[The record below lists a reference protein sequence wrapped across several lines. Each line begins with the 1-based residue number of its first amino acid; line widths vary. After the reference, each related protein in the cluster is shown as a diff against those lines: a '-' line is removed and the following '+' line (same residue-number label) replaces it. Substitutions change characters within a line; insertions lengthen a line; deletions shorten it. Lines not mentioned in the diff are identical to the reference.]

1 MKKIMLVILLQC
13 CLMLAGCT
21 SDIEQGSQNKVESVF
36 ESTEWVSDHSKTA
49 LNIDHYLSAMEAFGF
64 SGAIIVSEGDE
75 IVLRKGYGY
84 ANRETRQPYT
94 PETIQ
99 TSASITKQFTGA
111 AILLLES
118 RGELSVNDPITKYFE
133 LVSVEKQDITIH
145 QLLTHS
151 SGLVGGVG
159 DDEEPMEK
167 QPYLDRVL
175 AEPLYFDPGTAYR
188 YSNSGYS
195 LLGMIVEKVSGVN
208 YETFLRNELLLPS
221 GMTNTGYILPDW
233 NSENM
238 AVGYRN
244 GEMWGKVYKRGWIE
258 DGPNWV
264 LRANGGLH
272 TTVDDMYKWLR
283 TVQGRGVL
291 DEDVTRRWT
300 TGYVKENN
308 GYSDYGYGWVVYDHD
323 KWGKV
328 ITHSGSNR
336 IFEADFVWLPELD
349 LFFYIHGNT
358 SMVPAASLSGFIL
371 AAVFDSTF
379 TMPPLVEMD
388 ITASPETAQIRAGK
402 YHLNGGFLNLTADD
416 TRLVATLTGQSVL
429 DLMFG
434 HSEEQRLIFAELNN
448 HAKEAMNKLKAGQ
461 RDAFSGISGDN
472 DDPVSIT
479 GFFLRRIQQIG
490 NLDSL
495 HVIGTFANTPG
506 TRFHNSGPW
515 TTFVHAEFENWN
527 QYWNLIWDSDGTY
540 KEYRSG
546 PWPTF
551 ILIPTEEEQYTGVR
565 QGPPWDTVLLN
576 LEDEC
581 LVVTELSACPD
592 K

>member
-1 MKKIMLVILLQC
+1 MIKKTLLISILLC
-13 CLMLAGCT
+13 CIAIAAFTFKKGNT
-21 SDIEQGSQNKVESVF
+21 QEVVEKTF
-36 ESTEWVSDHSKTA
+36 QSTEWIAENSKTA
-49 LNIDHYLSAMEAFGF
+49 ANIDRYLSAMETLGF
-64 SGAIIVSEGDE
+64 SGAITVSEGDE
-75 IVLRKGYGY
+75 IILRKGYGY
-84 ANRETRQPYT
+84 ANRETRLPYT

-118 RGELSVNDPITKYFE
+118 RGELSVNDPISKYFKE
-133 LVSVEKQDITIH
+133 ISEEKRDITIH

-159 DDEEPMEK
+159 DDEEPMGK
-167 QPYLDRVL
+167 QPYLKRVM
-175 AEPLYFDPGTAYR
+175 AEPLYFDPGTGYR

-233 NSENM
+233 NPEKL

-244 GEMWGKVYKRGWIE
+244 GKMWGLVYKRGWIE

-272 TTVDDMYKWLR
+272 TTVVDMVKWLK

-291 DEDVTRRWT
+291 DEDAARRWT
-300 TGYVKENN
+300 TGYVRENN
-308 GYSDYGYGWVVYDHD
+308 EISDYGYGWRVYDHNR
-323 KWGKV
+323 WGKV

-336 IFEADFVWLPELD
+336 IFEADFIWLTELD

-358 SMVPAASLSGFIL
+358 SMVPAGDLSGFIL
-371 AAVFDSTF
+371 TAAFDSTF

-388 ITASPETAQIRAGK
+388 ISANPETAQIRAGK
-402 YHLNGGFLNLTADD
+402 YHLNGGNLELTADD
-416 TRLVATLTGQSVL
+416 TRLVATLSGQSVL
-429 DLMFG
+429 DEMFS
-434 HSEEQRLIFAELNN
+434 HSEEESLIFAELNSRTN
-448 HAKEAMNKLKAGQ
+448 EAMNKLQAGQ
-461 RDAFSGISGDN
+461 RDAFSGMIGDN

-479 GFFLRRIQQIG
+479 GFFLNRIQQIG

-515 TTFVHAEFENWN
+515 TTFVHAEFETWN

-540 KEYRSG
+540 KEYSTG
-546 PWPTF
+546 HWPTF
-551 ILIPTEEEQYTGVR
+551 TLMPTDEHNYIGVR
-565 QGPPWDTVLLN
+565 QGGDWRTVELELLN
-576 LEDEC
+576 DCIMLKE
-581 LVVTELSACPD
+581 SKAC

>member
-1 MKKIMLVILLQC
+1 MIKKKLYLIFLLCCFVITACTLKNDNVTQYGDQEPLQ
-13 CLMLAGCT
+13 
-21 SDIEQGSQNKVESVF
+21 
-36 ESTEWVSDHSKTA
+36 STEWVAENSKPA
-49 LNIDHYLSAMEAFGF
+49 LNINRYLSAMEAFGF

-75 IVLRKGYGY
+75 IILRKGYGF

-118 RGELSVNDPITKYFE
+118 RGELSVDDPISKYFDQ
-133 LVSVEKQDITIH
+133 VSEEKQDITIH

-151 SGLVGGVG
+151 SGIVGGVG
-159 DDEEPMEK
+159 RDEDPMEK

-175 AEPLYFDPGTAYR
+175 AEPLYFDPGTGYR

-195 LLGMIVEKVSGVN
+195 LLGMIVEQVSGVN

-221 GMTNTGYILPDW
+221 GMTKTGYILPDW

-244 GEMWGKVYKRGWIE
+244 GERWGLVYKRGWIE

-272 TTVDDMYKWLR
+272 TTVDDMFKWLK
-283 TVQGRGVL
+283 TVKGSGVL
-291 DEDVTRRWT
+291 DESVARRWT
-300 TGYVKENN
+300 TGYLREDN
-308 GYSDYGYGWVVYDHD
+308 GYSEYGYGWVVYDHNR
-323 KWGKV
+323 WGKV

-336 IFEADFVWLPELD
+336 VFESDFVWLPELD

-358 SMVPAASLSGFIL
+358 SMVPAGGLSGFIL
-371 AAVFDSTF
+371 TAAFDSTF

-388 ITASPETAQIRAGK
+388 RKASSETAQIRAGK
-402 YHLNGGFLNLTADD
+402 YHLNGGNLNLTADD
-416 TRLVATLTGQSVL
+416 TRLVTTLTGQSVL
-429 DLMFG
+429 DYMLS
-434 HSEEQRLIFAELNN
+434 HSEEESLLFAELNSRT
-448 HAKEAMNKLKAGQ
+448 KEAMNKLQSGEK
-461 RDAFSGISGDN
+461 DAFSGMLSDN

-479 GFFLRRIQQIG
+479 EFFLNRIRQIG
-490 NLDSL
+490 KLDSL

-506 TRFHNSGPW
+506 TRFYNSGPW
-515 TTFVHAEFENWN
+515 TTFVHAEFETWN
-527 QYWNLIWDSDGTY
+527 QYWNLIWDRNGSY
-540 KEYRSG
+540 KEYSTG

-551 ILIPTEEEQYTGVR
+551 TLIPTDAHRYISVR
-565 QGPPWDTVLLN
+565 QGGNWQTVE
-576 LEDEC
+576 LEFRNEC
-581 LVVTELSACPD
+581 IFINGLKAC